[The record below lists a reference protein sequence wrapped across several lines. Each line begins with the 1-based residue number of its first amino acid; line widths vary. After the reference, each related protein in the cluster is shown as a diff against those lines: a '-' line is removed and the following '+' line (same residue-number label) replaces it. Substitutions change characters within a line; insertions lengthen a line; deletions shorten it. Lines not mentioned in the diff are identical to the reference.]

1 MLSEA
6 ELSLDVL
13 SDANRE
19 WFEYEIFQLLTQG
32 FSLPRE
38 SGKTLGIT

>member
-6 ELSLDVL
+6 ELSLDVFL
-13 SDANRE
+13 DANRE
-19 WFEYEIFQLLTQG
+19 WFEYENFQLLTQG

-38 SGKTLGIT
+38 SEKHWE

>member
-1 MLSEA
+1 MLNEA

>member
-6 ELSLDVL
+6 VLSLDVFL
-13 SDANRE
+13 DANRE
-19 WFEYEIFQLLTQG
+19 WFEYEIFQLLIQG

-38 SGKTLGIT
+38 SEKHWE